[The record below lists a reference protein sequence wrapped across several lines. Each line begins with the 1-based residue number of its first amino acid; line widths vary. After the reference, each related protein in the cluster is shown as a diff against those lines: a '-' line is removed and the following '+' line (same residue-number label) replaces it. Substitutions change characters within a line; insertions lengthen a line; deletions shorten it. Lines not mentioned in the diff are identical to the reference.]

1 MDNVRLNWISPTSNA
16 SWTKHL
22 VPCLISRFHHATIGI
37 ASTATGTV
45 LSKIL
50 LDTDVLIDHLRGHR
64 QLNLTDPA
72 LKLSVVTRAEL
83 FAGRHVNES
92 ELRRTLDVIQEIPVD
107 RVIAESAGCIRR
119 TSDLP
124 IADALIAATALEHG
138 MSVMTRNIRHF
149 ARVPELDLCTPQT

>member
-1 MDNVRLNWISPTSNA
+1 M
-16 SWTKHL
+16 
-22 VPCLISRFHHATIGI
+22 
-37 ASTATGTV
+37 
-45 LSKIL
+45 SKIL